1 MNSSKIDFSTFVFSV
16 SGSAMMSLG
25 LLPEDFNPTEVTD
38 TQLNNKPNDKPKMT
52 NKNLALAKHNID
64 LLELMQDK
72 TQGNLTP
79 DEAKLLEQ
87 VLFELRMRYVEAQK

>member
-1 MNSSKIDFSTFVFSV
+1 MNSSKIDFSTFIFSV

-25 LLPEDFNPTEVTD
+25 LLPEDFNPAEVKSS
-38 TQLNNKPNDKPKMT
+38 TQTNDKPKMT

-72 TQGNLTP
+72 TRGNLTP